1 MFGLSIIEIVSLA
14 IILLVSIWLHEY
26 AHAYV
31 SYRLGDP
38 TPKIQWRL
46 TTNPLKH
53 MDPIGFFMIF
63 LIWFWWGKPV
73 QVNPMYYKNPVKGE
87 LMVALA
93 WPAMNFVL
101 ATGWIILLLI
111 SAKILGMGINDI
123 FLNQYN
129 WFIMFWIKFSLINIV
144 LAVFNLIPIP
154 PLDGFRI
161 IKMISYKFATFVEQY
176 TRYISIFFLI
186 LILGPGRWAI
196 WGFLGT
202 VSNAIFQFIFT
213 IFANIFY

>member
-1 MFGLSIIEIVSLA
+1 MFWLSIIEIISLA

-38 TPKIQWRL
+38 TPKIQGRL

-63 LIWFWWGKPV
+63 LIWFGWGKPV
-73 QVNPMYYKNPVKGE
+73 QVNPMYYKDPVKWE
-87 LMVALA
+87 LMVAMA
-93 WPAMNFVL
+93 GPAMNFVL
-101 ATGWIILLLI
+101 ATGWVILLLI
-111 SAKILGMGINDI
+111 SAKIFGMWINDI

-129 WFIMFWIKFSLINIV
+129 WFIMFWIKFSLINII

-161 IKMISYKFATFVEQY
+161 IKMISYNFAMFIEQY

-196 WGFLGT
+196 GGFLWT
-202 VSNAIFQFIFT
+202 VSNTIFQFIFT
-213 IFANIFY
+213 VFANIFY

>member
-1 MFGLSIIEIVSLA
+1 MFWLSIIEIVSLA

-26 AHAYV
+26 AHAYT
-31 SYRLGDP
+31 SYKLGDP

-63 LIWFWWGKPV
+63 LIWFWWWKPV
-73 QVNPMYYKNPVKGE
+73 QVNPMYYKDPIKWE
-87 LMVALA
+87 LIVAMA

-101 ATGWIILLLI
+101 ATGWVILLLI
-111 SAKILGMGINDI
+111 SAKILGMWINDI

-154 PLDGFRI
+154 PLDGFRL
-161 IKMISYKFATFVEQY
+161 IKMISYNFAMFIEQY

-186 LILGPGRWAI
+186 LILWPGRWAI
-196 WGFLGT
+196 GWFLWT

>member
-26 AHAYV
+26 AHAYI
-31 SYRLGDP
+31 SYRLWDP

-73 QVNPMYYKNPVKGE
+73 QVNPMYYKDPIKWE

-93 WPAMNFVL
+93 GPAMNFIL
-101 ATGWIILLLI
+101 ATVWVILLLI
-111 SAKILGMGINDI
+111 FAKIFGMWINDI
-123 FLNQYN
+123 FLNNYN
-129 WFIMFWIKFSLINIV
+129 WFIMFWIKFSLINII
-144 LAVFNLIPIP
+144 LAVFNLMPIP
-154 PLDGFRI
+154 PLDWFRI
-161 IKMISYKFATFVEQY
+161 VKMISYNFAIFVEKY

-196 WGFLGT
+196 GWFLWT
-202 VSNAIFQFIFT
+202 VSNAIFHFIFT

>member
-1 MFGLSIIEIVSLA
+1 MSIIEILSLS
-14 IILLVSIWLHEY
+14 IILLISIGLHEY

-63 LIWFWWGKPV
+63 LIWFGRGKPV
-73 QVNPMYYKNPVKGE
+73 QVNPMYYKDPLKGE
-87 LMVALA
+87 LIVALA
-93 WPAMNFVL
+93 WPATNLVL
-101 ATGWIILLLI
+101 AIWWIIILLI
-111 SAKILGMGINDI
+111 FAKILGMWINDT
-123 FLNQYN
+123 FLNN
-129 WFIMFWIKFSLINIV
+129 GNAFIMFWVKFSMINII

-154 PLDGFRI
+154 PLDGFSI
-161 IKMISYKFATFVEQY
+161 IKMISYKFANFVEKY
-176 TRYISIFFLI
+176 TLYISIFFLI
-186 LILGPGRWAI
+186 LILWPGKVVV
-196 WGFLGT
+196 GNFLWN
-202 VSNAIFQFIFT
+202 VSNSIFQFIFT